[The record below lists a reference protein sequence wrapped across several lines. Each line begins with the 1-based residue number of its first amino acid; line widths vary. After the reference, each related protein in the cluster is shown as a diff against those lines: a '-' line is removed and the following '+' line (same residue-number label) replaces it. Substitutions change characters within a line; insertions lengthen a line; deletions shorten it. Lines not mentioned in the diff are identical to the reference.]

1 MTTTQADERAVF
13 SLEEA
18 RNVIRGNFL
27 KLAEIV
33 VRGIDAPEGFTF
45 ADKPAWELSH
55 QLNWNMGCPIRS
67 SEGGLSV
74 HGAPT
79 IVDESDVNQCRVEIR
94 YLHPSMLIRDHSG
107 KVFES
112 RKYNDLHAAVL
123 FINQRQPFFGMYKSL
138 IGESDRYPKALTI
151 EDLSEQIIS
160 RVNLA
165 LAQRNVED
173 ECVRETQRA
182 TGG

>member
-1 MTTTQADERAVF
+1 MTTTQADERAAF

-18 RNVIRGNFL
+18 RKVIRDNFL
-27 KLAEIV
+27 QLAEV
-33 VRGIDAPEGFTF
+33 VVHGIDAPEGFAF
-45 ADKPAWELSH
+45 ADKPAWELAH
-55 QLNWNMGCPIRS
+55 QLSWNMGCPVRS

-79 IVDESDVNQCRVEIR
+79 VIDESDVNQCRIEIR

-112 RKYNDLHAAVL
+112 RKYNDLHSAVL
-123 FINQRQPFFGMYKSL
+123 FIDQGRPFFGMYKSL
-138 IGESDRYPKALTI
+138 IGESDRYPKASTI
-151 EDLSEQIIS
+151 EDLSAQIVTL
-160 RVNLA
+160 VNLA

-173 ECVRETQRA
+173 ECVRETHRV